1 MKALI
6 IGQNTKI
13 ANVFSYF
20 CEEVAMAGDKKIDT
34 YRSYSENSRF
44 RQLETVVDIR
54 SAKSILPRC
63 LEIRRWVK
71 ETGANVVFTND
82 KYSMIAAKLAQMTM
96 RRKFKHLS
104 TSHNSYAWLNEG
116 NVRKF
121 ARLIALTCNGYVSM
135 ATFAYEGLL
144 KAGINK
150 RELILLPN
158 ALETGLFKP
167 KQSYEM
173 PAGECR
179 LVYAAAVYPGK
190 CQDVAIKVVA
200 ELRRRGIKA
209 TLDLFGDVC
218 DEDYFNSLKK
228 QVADSGLEDAVTFH
242 GRVANELLR
251 EELHKYNIYICPT
264 KMEMSPFN
272 ILEAQQAGLPLVASR
287 VGGIPDLVE
296 NRRNGILCEWGNVK
310 EFCDAIMEL
319 AHDRDLREALGTGA
333 LRWVNE
339 ENTPQHAAEQMKR
352 FITSL

>member
-20 CEEVAMAGDKKIDT
+20 CEEVAMAVDKKIDT

-158 ALETGLFKP
+158 ALETGLFEA

-173 PAGECR
+173 PIGECR
-179 LVYAAAVYPGK
+179 LVYTAAIYPGK
-190 CQDVAIKVVA
+190 CQDVAITVVE
-200 ELRRRGIKA
+200 ELRHRGIKA
-209 TLDLFGDVC
+209 SLDLFGDVC
-218 DEDYFNSLKK
+218 DEDYYALLKR
-228 QVADSGLEDAVTFH
+228 QVTYSGLEDAVMFH

-251 EELHKYNIYICPT
+251 VELQKFDIYICPT